1 MDDIDMEWSARRTQT
16 FLIGEPRGRVDET
29 TWEDFLVFLT
39 GAIAEASSAQIGFTL
54 DLDGVD
60 YMSSRGLRVLTIAK
74 RDAESQNVAL
84 ILARPN
90 PRMREI
96 LSISR
101 YDKIFKIDET
111 ITT

>member
-1 MDDIDMEWSARRTQT
+1 MDGVHMEWSARRTET
-16 FLIGEPRGRVDET
+16 FVIGEPRGRVDET
-29 TWEDFLVFLT
+29 TWEDFLGFLT
-39 GAIAEASSAQIGFTL
+39 GAIADAAAAGVSFTI

-74 RDAESQNVAL
+74 RDAESRHVSL

-90 PRMREI
+90 ARMREI

-101 YDKIFKIDET
+101 YDKIFKIEET
-111 ITT
+111 VTT